1 MPLAKGAVFGGY
13 TIVQVLGSG
22 AMGEVYLLSIP
33 ATVWVD
39 GRRRR
44 AHRIAYEQA
53 TGEQLGDLVVV
64 AKCRNSLCLNLSY
77 LTAATK
83 KQVQNRRDRPNRNNR
98 NSGVRNVYRDRD
110 RWRAQI
116 TADGVA
122 IHIGTFHCIEDA
134 DAAVRTARACIAA

>member
-1 MPLAKGAVFGGY
+1 VDDVAEQRFWNKVDQSAGPHGCWLW
-13 TIVQVLGSG
+13 
-22 AMGEVYLLSIP
+22 MGCAT

-64 AKCRNSLCLNLSY
+64 AKCRNSLCLNLSH

-134 DAAVRTARACIAA
+134 DAAVRKARACIAA

>member
-1 MPLAKGAVFGGY
+1 MNKPLVSS
-13 TIVQVLGSG
+13 SG
-22 AMGEVYLLSIP
+22 IWSWWPSAE
-33 ATVWVD
+33 T
-39 GRRRR
+39 R
-44 AHRIAYEQA
+44 
-53 TGEQLGDLVVV
+53 
-64 AKCRNSLCLNLSY
+64 C
-77 LTAATK
+77 ATK

-134 DAAVRTARACIAA
+134 DAAARKARACIAA

>member
-1 MPLAKGAVFGGY
+1 MMLRNN
-13 TIVQVLGSG
+13 GSG
-22 AMGEVYLLSIP
+22 TRSTSPP
-33 ATVWVD
+33 ARTAAGYGWAARPPRC
-39 GRRRR
+39 GSTAAAAERT
-44 AHRIAYEQA
+44 ALPMNK
-53 TGEQLGDLVVV
+53 QLGELVVV
-64 AKCRNSLCLNLSY
+64 AKCRNSLCLNPSH

-134 DAAVRTARACIAA
+134 DAAVRKARAA